1 MRDDEWLPE
10 SLGQIVADRE
20 WPTRL
25 VVVAVDS
32 TNDRG
37 THSEPVPIAS
47 MLSRGLVSLLTTS
60 SALPRQGVALRLGC
74 RRLERRGLSR
84 ARG

>member
-1 MRDDEWLPE
+1 MRHDEWSPE
-10 SLGQIVADRE
+10 SLGQIVGYHE

-37 THSEPVPIAS
+37 THSERVPIAL
-47 MLSRGLVSLLTTS
+47 MLSRGVVSLLTRRVLAS
-60 SALPRQGVALRLGC
+60 DPAASAATRP
-74 RRLERRGLSR
+74 
-84 ARG
+84 